1 MMTSARS
8 AVMAA
13 HVSRFVN
20 SRGFARLGYIPDRL
34 AVRITQQDSR
44 ELFDSSASGD
54 VSLADFR
61 GETLDQGQSGSCVG
75 EGTAQILFVSASA
88 SGKPLPFFPSPR
100 IGYGIVRILELL
112 DASMALTDSGA
123 MPTDMISVVPKWGIA
138 PIGFDSQCPTPDGRR
153 CDIWTP
159 DDIFNLPNTP
169 PPNINTKPNLLDL
182 ETAGLVLPVKPLRVD
197 ETSPDFG
204 AQLTAGLNAKS
215 AAGVGIFVDTAFM
228 QWDPSTGPI
237 TSINTSD
244 SNGGGHWLELD
255 YLYTLRGKRIV
266 GGINSWG
273 QWNAPSSN
281 VDSPFWKP
289 GGWEMTLDCLQSVC
303 SDCLIFPA
311 VAS

>member
-61 GETLDQGQSGSCVG
+61 GPNLDQGANGACTG
-75 EGTAQILFVSASA
+75 AGTAQIVYVSTSA
-88 SGKPLPFFPSPR
+88 SGNRLPFFPSPR

-123 MPTDMISVVPKWGIA
+123 MPSDLIAVVNTWGIA
-138 PIGFDSQCPTPDGRR
+138 PIGFGAQCPTPDGRNF
-153 CDIWTP
+153 DLWGP
-159 DDIFNLPNTP
+159 DDPTVPGAPSPNV
-169 PPNINTKPNLLDL
+169 NTKPSLLDL
-182 ETAGLVLPVKPLRVD
+182 ETAGLKLTMKPLRVD

-273 QWNAPSSN
+273 QWNAPSAN